1 MSTLTLIILMVV
13 ILAFMPLLAWLVEL
27 LTQRNNIIEYV
38 SRHSMMNKDR
48 LIRAAKGEIK

>member
-1 MSTLTLIILMVV
+1 MSTLTLIILIVA

-38 SRHSMMNKDR
+38 SRHSMMSKDR
-48 LIRAAKGEIK
+48 LIRAAKGEIE